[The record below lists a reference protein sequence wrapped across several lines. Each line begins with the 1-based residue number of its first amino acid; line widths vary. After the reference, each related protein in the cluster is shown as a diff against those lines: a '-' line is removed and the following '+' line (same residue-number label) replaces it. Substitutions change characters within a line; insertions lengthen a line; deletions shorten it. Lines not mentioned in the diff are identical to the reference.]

1 MSMTKESLD
10 MLNNEKSLKAYSKPT
25 LIRYGKV
32 EEITKGTTGS
42 ALDFGGELQPSK

>member
-1 MSMTKESLD
+1 MTKESLD

-25 LIRYGKV
+25 LTRYGKV

-42 ALDFGGELQPSK
+42 VTDFGGQLQPNK

>member
-10 MLNNEKSLKAYSKPT
+10 MLNNEKNQKAYSKPT
-25 LIRYGKV
+25 LIQYGKV

-42 ALDFGGELQPSK
+42 GTDFGGAMNPRM